1 MSRKDDHNPQQ
12 YSSTTGINL
21 IVRRMVPITM
31 AMSAARPHCTLYLF
45 ARLLVAVTVLVW
57 ASADTCG
64 DAPFDFAPSF
74 DDAALALVTHL
85 TFDRRTPEAAFD
97 PADAAAVPLLGEFSK
112 TTWVGNM
119 YGSAIFGDS
128 GKGEMHVVHIGFG
141 YYFED
146 YEAINLDFFGGYV
159 RSGID
164 DDGGAIGLDVLY
176 RNHFL
181 RSEDDKRTIF
191 FDGGLGF
198 QQAST
203 NFSGERHFNIRFMFG
218 FGGSLQIG
226 NNARV
231 FGGCRY
237 IHISD
242 AGIEG
247 GGGGFDG
254 PMVFAG
260 LTFPF

>member
-1 MSRKDDHNPQQ
+1 MGMD
-12 YSSTTGINL
+12 L
-21 IVRRMVPITM
+21 IVRRMAPPTM
-31 AMSAARPHCTLYLF
+31 ATSGARPRRTFLLS
-45 ARLLVAVTVLVW
+45 ARLLVAVTVLVS
-57 ASADTCG
+57 ASAGARG
-64 DAPFDFAPSF
+64 DEPSDFAPGF
-74 DDAALALVTHL
+74 DEAALALMTHL
-85 TFDRRTPEAAFD
+85 SFNPPPPEPAPVEP
-97 PADAAAVPLLGEFSK
+97 PADAADAAAAPLLGEFSK
-112 TTWVGNM
+112 TTWVGNV

-128 GKGEMHVVHIGFG
+128 GKGEMYLAHIGFG

-146 YEAINLDFFGGYV
+146 YQAINLDFFGGYV

-164 DDGGAIGLDVLY
+164 DNGGVIGLDVLY

-191 FDGGLGF
+191 FDGGLGL

-203 NFSGERHFNIRFMFG
+203 NFSGERHFNLRIMLG
-218 FGGSLQIG
+218 FGGSLQID
-226 NNARV
+226 NNARL

-242 AGIEG
+242 AGISG

-254 PMVFAG
+254 PMVYAG
-260 LTFPF
+260 ITFPF